1 MEKIGDRLKSERVRL
16 DYNQSDFAALAAQ
29 KKPSQ
34 IRYEAGDRSP
44 DAAYLAAISAAG
56 ADVGYILTGER
67 TFQPP
72 DTSMLGVKWTDFV
85 QVRYW
90 RIGESAPM
98 ERVGE
103 VAFLSAWLRGLTASP
118 GECYLFHLSDDSMA
132 PTAPQGAT
140 LMFDHSL
147 RMPADDGIFVLRL
160 DGGFAVRRLRQLGRQ
175 WLVECDNR
183 AWPDRVT
190 LTAKDAADRILGPA
204 IWYGIGPMQ
213 GHG

>member
-1 MEKIGDRLKSERVRL
+1 MSSFSDRLREERQRL
-16 DYNQSDFAALAAQ
+16 NMVQPEFADIAGVGKQ
-29 KKPSQ
+29 SQ
-34 IRYEAGDRSP
+34 INYESGKRQPA
-44 DAAYLAAISAAG
+44 AAYLAAISAAG

-118 GECYLFHLSDDSMA
+118 GQCYIFHISDDSMA
-132 PTAPQGAT
+132 PTVPQGAA

>member
-1 MEKIGDRLKSERVRL
+1 MVQPE
-16 DYNQSDFAALAAQ
+16 FADIAGVGKQ
-29 KKPSQ
+29 SQ
-34 IRYEAGDRSP
+34 INYESGKRQP

-118 GECYLFHLSDDSMA
+118 GQCYIFHISDDSMA

-147 RMPADDGIFVLRL
+147 RMPADDGLFVLRL
-160 DGGFAVRRLRQLGRQ
+160 DGGIALRRLRQLGRQ

>member
-1 MEKIGDRLKSERVRL
+1 MS
-16 DYNQSDFAALAAQ
+16 
-29 KKPSQ
+29 
-34 IRYEAGDRSP
+34 
-44 DAAYLAAISAAG
+44 
-56 ADVGYILTGER
+56 YILTGER
-67 TFQPP
+67 TFRPV

-85 QVRYW
+85 QIRYW
-90 RIGESAPM
+90 RIGEDAPV
-98 ERVGE
+98 EQVGE

-132 PTAPQGAT
+132 PTVPQGAT

-147 RMPADDGIFVLRL
+147 RMPADDGLFVLRL
-160 DGGFAVRRLRQLGRQ
+160 DGGIALRRLRQLGRQ

-213 GHG
+213 GHS